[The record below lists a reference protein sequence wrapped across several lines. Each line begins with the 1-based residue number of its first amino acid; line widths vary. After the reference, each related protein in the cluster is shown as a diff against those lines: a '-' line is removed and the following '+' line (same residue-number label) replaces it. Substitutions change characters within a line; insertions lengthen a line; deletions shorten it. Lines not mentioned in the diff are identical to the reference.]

1 MLRKSKNNID
11 HPLETDGRTPTRTT
25 EHGKRLV
32 QSVLQLANAFVIR
45 TVVAPMEASV
55 TVLFENEGK
64 HGAVLT
70 TESPVTRHTIGN
82 EKSAVQWMVDNK
94 SEMLRQHG
102 DVFKRHGIWIVTKTY
117 STRRSAVAVMTS
129 KSSTVEI
136 GLGVDAQGILT
147 LTPKSTWTRSTGS
160 FCTEIHDDDEEGVV
174 VFISGI
180 YFSPRFLSMGMSQTR
195 EQRKQ
200 EGKFLRADGRA
211 GSKDGEE
218 AVELEIEFFPPLD
231 EDED

>member
-1 MLRKSKNNID
+1 ME
-11 HPLETDGRTPTRTT
+11 P
-25 EHGKRLV
+25 
-32 QSVLQLANAFVIR
+32 SV
-45 TVVAPMEASV
+45 S
-55 TVLFENEGK
+55 VLFENKGE

-70 TESPVTRHTIGN
+70 TESPVTRHMVGD

-94 SEMLRQHG
+94 SEMLRLHG

-117 STRRSAVAVMTS
+117 STRRCAVAVMTT

-136 GLGVDAQGILT
+136 SLGVDVQGILT

-160 FCTEIHDDDEEGVV
+160 FCTEIHDDDEDGVV

-180 YFSPRFLSMGMSQTR
+180 YFSPRLFSMGISQAR
-195 EQRKQ
+195 DQHKQ

-211 GSKDGEE
+211 GSKHGEE
-218 AVELEIEFFPPLD
+218 AVELNIEFYPQLD
-231 EDED
+231 EHEE